1 MSAIPGIT
9 AAVATPTR
17 LEALAQAISL
27 GVPGKL
33 TGVVST
39 TGELTYEVAA
49 GELLATAALLR
60 DAPDLKFEMCMD
72 VCGVDYLQHGRDE
85 WNTQSATSSGF
96 SRGVA
101 RAAPRVGELAPGRRF
116 AVVYHLLSISLN
128 QRLRL
133 RVFCAD
139 DEQPMVDSVTGIWAG
154 ANWFEREAFDLFG
167 ILFKGHPDL
176 RRLLTDYGF
185 IGHPF
190 RKDFPL
196 SGNVEV
202 RYDPEKGRVIYQP
215 VTIDPRVLVPKVIRH
230 DNRYDPQLTNA
241 PVHATSIAKPDG

>member
-1 MSAIPGIT
+1 MSADPSVT

-17 LEALAQAISL
+17 LETLAQAITAAL
-27 GVPGKL
+27 PGKL
-33 TGVVST
+33 TPVANH
-39 TGELTYEVAA
+39 TGELSYEVPVN
-49 GELLATAALLR
+49 ELLAVAQVLR

-72 VCGVDYLQHGRDE
+72 VCGVDYLAHGRDE

-101 RAAPRVGELAPGRRF
+101 RGGQRQGELLPGRRF
-116 AVVYHLLSISLN
+116 AAVYHLLSISLN

-139 DEQPMVDSVTGIWAG
+139 DDQPMVDSVTGIWAG

-167 ILFKGHPDL
+167 ILFRGHPDL

-202 RYDPEKGRVIYQP
+202 RYDPEKGRVVYQP
-215 VTIDPRVLVPKVIRH
+215 VSIDPRVLVPKVIRH

-241 PVHATSIAKPDG
+241 PVQTTSIAKTDG